1 MTACHSLK
9 KLEAYEGKIQQEQQ
23 DQQQQIFVIPRTA
36 LLAVNKSVIRH
47 QHQQQQNFCHS

>member
-23 DQQQQIFVIPRTA
+23 DPQPQPQPQQQQQ
-36 LLAVNKSVIRH
+36 
-47 QHQQQQNFCHS
+47 QHFCHSSNRSSSG